1 MTNTTRILVGLAAGF
16 ALGVVLP
23 TGGGFPDVVISAA
36 EIVGGLWL
44 DALRM
49 TIIPLVFAL
58 LVTGIAGA
66 AGTAA
71 LGGIA
76 ARAVLWFGLLL
87 IASAV
92 FSALV
97 TPLLLAWMPIDAADA
112 AALRSTAGAAPSEIP
127 VTPPMSDWMTSL
139 IPSNPV
145 AAAAEGAMLQLVVFS
160 VLFGLAV
167 TRIAAK
173 LRERLVHVFQAIA
186 ETMLVIV
193 HWVLWIAPLGV
204 FALATVLGSRTG
216 IGGAGAIAHYVL
228 LISAICVLLGA
239 SMYALTRACGIS
251 LIAFAR
257 GALPAQVVAVSTQSS
272 LASLPAM
279 IEGAQRQL
287 SVSSRVTGV
296 VLPLAVSVFRIT
308 SPAANLA
315 VVLFVGALYGIQP
328 GLPLL
333 AAGVAIAAV
342 MSLAVVS
349 LPQASFFTAIVPIAA
364 AMGVPIDLLP
374 VLFAVEMVPDIFR
387 TVSNVTADVAVT
399 ALVARHEKRAAT
411 SSEAVQPQ

>member
-1 MTNTTRILVGLAAGF
+1 M
-16 ALGVVLP
+16 
-23 TGGGFPDVVISAA
+23 
-36 EIVGGLWL
+36 
-44 DALRM
+44 
-49 TIIPLVFAL
+49 
-58 LVTGIAGA
+58 
-66 AGTAA
+66 
-71 LGGIA
+71 
-76 ARAVLWFGLLL
+76 
-87 IASAV
+87 ASAV

-97 TPLLLAWMPIDAADA
+97 TPLLLAWMPIDPADA
-112 AALRSTAGAAPSEIP
+112 AGLRSTTGAAPSEIP

-167 TRIAAK
+167 TRIAAE

-186 ETMLVIV
+186 DTMLVIV
-193 HWVLWIAPLGV
+193 RWVLWIAPLGV
-204 FALATVLGSRTG
+204 FALAMVLGSRTG
-216 IGGAGAIAHYVL
+216 IGGAGAIAHYVI

-257 GALPAQVVAVSTQSS
+257 AALPAQVVAVSTQSS

-315 VVLFVGALYGIQP
+315 VVLFIGALYGIQP

-364 AMGVPIDLLP
+364 AMGVPIELLP